1 MVKGE
6 LVETE
11 GYLFVVKALP
21 CPCFPLLQQS
31 LSRSNYRLG
40 SRWRPD
46 NAKRE
51 RVHVKIFV
59 SRYETWAGRS
69 SSLMTQPSPKDLVTR
84 VPSPSPGIWRKFDTC
99 MPPAKRAPSDKGN
112 IKLFSSLRGALHEFF
127 CSGESKVLSKER
139 WKKDKSPNI
148 SSLAKTSLKGSPPT
162 QALSWAFYLPMSE
175 SLTGSLELEN
185 KEEFLALRDT
195 SRPWPLNCDVGAVLH
210 SCDAFYS
217 LLLFTKLLPLNED
230 IPETKEIIS
239 SKKWWRTSC
248 CFVVIRRGLLIQCKF
263 LTDGQFRMLRRR
275 RAVQYERVQYVGSSH
290 YLTSLN
296 AV

>member
-11 GYLFVVKALP
+11 GCLFVVKALP

-69 SSLMTQPSPKDLVTR
+69 STQPSRKDLVTR
-84 VPSPSPGIWRKFDTC
+84 LPSPSPGIWRKFDNC

-112 IKLFSSLRGALHEFF
+112 IKLFSSLWGALHEFIS
-127 CSGESKVLSKER
+127 SGESKYCPHQVKKGEKRIKVPTSHLRQNFSER
-139 WKKDKSPNI
+139 
-148 SSLAKTSLKGSPPT
+148 PPT
-162 QALSWAFYLPMSE
+162 QALS
-175 SLTGSLELEN
+175 
-185 KEEFLALRDT
+185 
-195 SRPWPLNCDVGAVLH
+195 
-210 SCDAFYS
+210 
-217 LLLFTKLLPLNED
+217 
-230 IPETKEIIS
+230 
-239 SKKWWRTSC
+239 
-248 CFVVIRRGLLIQCKF
+248 
-263 LTDGQFRMLRRR
+263 
-275 RAVQYERVQYVGSSH
+275 
-290 YLTSLN
+290 
-296 AV
+296 